1 MYKRYFIH
9 SDFTVKET
17 ISYMEECHIPA
28 VIIVDDKEHL
38 LGLFSHGDM
47 RRFFLSG
54 GSTSDPITVAMNQ
67 KPILFSSISDVKKYT
82 KENTLVLYPIVD
94 EHNKVVN
101 VYSNDWNSDNQQENT
116 ALKDVPL
123 VIMAGGKGTRLYPYT
138 KILPKALV
146 PIGDYTITER
156 IIRKFEEYGVK
167 NVFMILNHKANMIK
181 AYFNDLPK
189 DYNIQFV
196 KEEKFLGTGGGLYL
210 LKDLVKSTFI
220 LSNCDILINADLECI
235 YRTHKMNGNKI
246 TFVCAMKDVQ
256 IPYGVVETDASGSI
270 LNFKEKP
277 EFSFLTNTGLYIL
290 EKEVIEDLN
299 ENEFIHLPDI
309 AKRYMDKGEKIG
321 VFPISEKAW
330 LDMGQFSEMKT
341 MMETLGIE

>member
-1 MYKRYFIH
+1 MYKKYLIQA
-9 SDFTVKET
+9 DFTVKET
-17 ISYMEECHIPA
+17 ISYMEEYHIPA
-28 VIIVDDKEHL
+28 VIIVDDQEHL

-54 GSTSDPITVAMNQ
+54 GSTSDSITAAMNQ
-67 KPILFSSISDVKKYT
+67 KPILFSSFLDIKKYT

-94 EHNKVVN
+94 EHKKVVN
-101 VYSNDWNSDNQQENT
+101 VYSNDWNNDNQQENT

-156 IIRKFEEYGVK
+156 IIQKFEEYGVK
-167 NVFMILNHKANMIK
+167 NVFMVLNHKANMIK

-196 KEEKFLGTGGGLYL
+196 QEEKFLGTGGGLYL

-246 TFVCAMKDVQ
+246 TFVCAMKEVQ

-341 MMETLGIE
+341 MMDTLGIE